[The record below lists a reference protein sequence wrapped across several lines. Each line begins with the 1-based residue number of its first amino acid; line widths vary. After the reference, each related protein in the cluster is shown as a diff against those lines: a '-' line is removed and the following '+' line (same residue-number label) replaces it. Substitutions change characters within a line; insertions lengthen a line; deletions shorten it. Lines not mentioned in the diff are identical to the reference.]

1 MFWEEP
7 SSTFK
12 IVKFAHQQT
21 LELLLSIFELLL
33 STSPQIFYYIWS
45 YRTPIQ
51 AKYMAL
57 ER

>member
-1 MFWEEP
+1 M
-7 SSTFK
+7 
-12 IVKFAHQQT
+12 

-33 STSPQIFYYIWS
+33 SDLSLDFNYIWS

-51 AKYMAL
+51 VKFVAL